1 MGNESPQGFRSP
13 LDENDTL
20 FPISD
25 AGAASAVD
33 QYSGFDQDED
43 GLSGSGG
50 QQARQPRLGS
60 ARLDQYELAMV
71 CMVMFILY
79 NHDDHPF

>member
-13 LDENDTL
+13 LDENV
-20 FPISD
+20 FPVSD
-25 AGAASAVD
+25 VGATSSVD

-43 GLSGSGG
+43 ELSGSGG
-50 QQARQPRLGS
+50 QRARQPRLGS

-71 CMVMFILY
+71 CMAMFILY
-79 NHDDHPF
+79 HHDDHPF